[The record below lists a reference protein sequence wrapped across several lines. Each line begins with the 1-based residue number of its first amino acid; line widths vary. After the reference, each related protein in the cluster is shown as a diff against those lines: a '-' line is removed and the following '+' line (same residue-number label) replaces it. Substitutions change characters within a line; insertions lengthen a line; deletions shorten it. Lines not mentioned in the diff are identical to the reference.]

1 MKRLITL
8 IIIVVIAVATLVTSA
23 RVPRKDRPDIP
34 FMQLVDSITVLSH
47 WNQENLAQ
55 LGLQEIFSD
64 SEEDEECGTFS
75 YFVYGSKVEIATQD
89 GWDVT
94 LAATG
99 PHAYAIEVTL
109 MTDNE
114 TNLYFKDESD
124 YQIFISC
131 IKQSSKY
138 NSDYDQLGYNLI
150 ERKGLVDGWYVISFH
165 AG

>member
-8 IIIVVIAVATLVTSA
+8 IIIVVIAVATVVTSA

-34 FMQLVDSITVLSH
+34 FMQLVDSIAVLSH
-47 WNQENLAQ
+47 WNQESLAQ
-55 LGLQEIFSD
+55 LGLREIFSG
-64 SEEDEECGTFS
+64 SEEDEECGTFN
-75 YFVYGSKVEIATQD
+75 YFVYGNNVEIATQD
-89 GWDVT
+89 GWDIT

-99 PHAYAIEVTL
+99 SHAYAIEVTL
-109 MTDNE
+109 MTDND
-114 TNLYFKDESD
+114 TKLYFKDESD

-131 IKQSSKY
+131 IKQSGNY

-150 ERKGLVDGWYVISFH
+150 ELNGLVDGWYVISFH